1 MQEIMDWIDREVER
15 LDCETRGEK
24 TESNGQNPVPDLTKA
39 FLGDC
44 V

>member
-15 LDCETRGEK
+15 LDRETMGEK
-24 TESNGQNPVPDLTKA
+24 TESTGQNSVPNLLKA